1 MTENRVP
8 VLIVGGGDGGL
19 AASTLLAHHGVHSLL
34 VESVARSSYIPRP
47 ATSPFAASRYCA
59 V

>member
-47 ATSPFAASRYCA
+47 ATSHFAASRYCA